1 MMLAMIIIRMNENIP
16 EMIMMMM
23 EIRMKTFQKMMIMYE
38 DEDV

>member
-23 EIRMKTFQKMMIMYE
+23 EIRMKTFKKIMIMYE